1 MGGAPPAVQQEGP
14 VTDLPCAAVR
24 DDTCARPAR
33 LWQVVHLVGMVGLG
47 GWLPGIG
54 LIVTFG
60 GGVGVARAALE
71 LASIGD

>member
-1 MGGAPPAVQQEGP
+1 MRSRRLVLLHTVGIAAIAIALPP
-14 VTDLPCAAVR
+14 
-24 DDTCARPAR
+24 
-33 LWQVVHLVGMVGLG
+33 WQVVHLVGMVGLG